1 MLLPQ
6 AIAVNFS
13 YMLPAAS
20 SSNAVVFGTGYL
32 TLKDMVIKNI
42 NFIVYFNHV
51 IYYILINKAY

>member
-32 TLKDMVIKNI
+32 TLKDMVI
-42 NFIVYFNHV
+42 Y
-51 IYYILINKAY
+51 